1 MSRTVRDSRL
11 ETRAARDRLKPR
23 SAPYWRSLAP
33 GLHLG
38 YRRRR
43 KGAVGSW
50 LARVYQPDGAGEGSP
65 YRVTSLGLADDFEDA
80 AMNYSEAMKR
90 AHDAASRPVDRLN
103 VTVADAVADYVR
115 YLKLERKTGAEVESA
130 MKFHVLPKFGNR
142 RVSDLTTRE
151 LKHWRDEL
159 AEGRAMIRTR
169 AGATRR
175 LKPPAETEDRKRA
188 RKATTNRIVTMFK
201 AALNIAFRDG
211 LVSSDLAWRRVTPF
225 KNTDAARQGHLSIA
239 EAQRLINAADEASGF
254 RDLVRAALLTGCRYG
269 ELCRLRVFDFADGKL
284 AIRGSKTGS
293 RHVTLTDEGVDFFIR
308 LCAGRPRDEIM
319 LVRGDGKGWLRAQQ
333 ARPMQDACEGAKI
346 SPAIGIHQLRHTWAS
361 LAVMAGMPLMV
372 VARNL
377 GHRDTRM
384 VERFYGHL
392 TNNFVD
398 EMIRA
403 HAPKFGIERDNVTV
417 LHG

>member
-1 MSRTVRDSRL
+1 
-11 ETRAARDRLKPR
+11 
-23 SAPYWRSLAP
+23 
-33 GLHLG
+33 
-38 YRRRR
+38 
-43 KGAVGSW
+43 
-50 LARVYQPDGAGEGSP
+50 VYQPDSAGDRSP
-65 YRVTSLGLADDFEDA
+65 YRVTSLGLADDFDDA
-80 AMNYSEAMKR
+80 AMNYSEAQKR
-90 AHDAASRPVDRLN
+90 ANDAANRPVDRLN
-103 VTVADAVADYVR
+103 VTVADVVADYVR
-115 YLKLERKTGAEVESA
+115 YLKLERKTGVEVENA
-130 MKFHVLPKFGNR
+130 MKFHVLPKFGSK

-151 LKHWRDEL
+151 LKRWRDVL

-188 RKATTNRIVTMFK
+188 RKATTNRILTMFK
-201 AALNIAFRDG
+201 AALNQAFRDG

-225 KNTDAARQGHLSIA
+225 KNTDAARQQHLSVA

-269 ELCRLRVFDFADGKL
+269 ELCRLRVFDFSNDKL
-284 AIRGSKTGS
+284 AVHGGKTGS
-293 RHVTLTDEGVDFFIR
+293 RYVTLTDEGVDFFTR

-333 ARPMQDACEGAKI
+333 ARPMQDACERAKI

-361 LAVMAGMPLMV
+361 LSVMAGMPLMV

-384 VERFYGHL
+384 VEKHYGHL
-392 TNNFVD
+392 TNDFVD

-403 HAPKFGIERDNVTV
+403 HAPKFGIERDNVSV